1 MLLLSRLAEAYNNY
15 QYGREVQKR
24 LKQMRKTFPLNNDNI
39 VYSKLTTSSNHSK
52 SH

>member
-1 MLLLSRLAEAYNNY
+1 MSLLRWLAETYNDY

-24 LKQMRKTFPLNNDNI
+24 LKQMRKTFPLDNENI

>member
-1 MLLLSRLAEAYNNY
+1 MFLLRWIAETYNDY

-39 VYSKLTTSSNHSK
+39 VYSKLTATSNHSK

>member
-1 MLLLSRLAEAYNNY
+1 MLLLSRLAEAYNDY

-24 LKQMRKTFPLNNDNI
+24 LKKMRKTFPLDNENI
-39 VYSKLTTSSNHSK
+39 VYSKLTATSNQSK